1 MVVITIML
9 IITTTVLIRQ
19 SRFNSSTLLRSLS
32 YSIALSIRSAQVY
45 GTSVRGVNQSI
56 SAGFAPAY
64 GAYFNGANSYL
75 LFADLNNNGTYD
87 LGTDA
92 AVQSYQVGGGFEI
105 DKFCGY
111 LANGSRDCWLAG
123 GGGTPSFTWLSI
135 FFKRPNPDALF
146 KSSLG
151 NTYEKAYIETS
162 ALNDPTNLHCV
173 SVTSTGEIS
182 VLQPSQCS

>member
-1 MVVITIML
+1 ML

-45 GTSVRGVNQSI
+45 GTSVRGITQSVTTVY
-56 SAGFAPAY
+56 APAY
-64 GAYFNGANSYL
+64 GAYFNGSTSYL
-75 LFADLNNNGTYD
+75 LFADINNNGTYD
-87 LGTDA
+87 SGTDSV
-92 AVQSYQVGGGFEI
+92 VQSYQVGGGFQI

-111 LANGSRDCWLAG
+111 LANGSRDCWLVG
-123 GGGTPSFTWLSI
+123 GGGTSSFTWLSI
-135 FFKRPNPDALF
+135 YFKRPNPDALF
-146 KSSLG
+146 ASSLG
-151 NTYEKAYIETS
+151 NTYVSAYIETS